1 MTESYI
7 LFAFAVLLFGLG
19 LYLIFRLADLSAQ
32 SAQSAHEAAE
42 IERWWR
48 ERAEYRAANPPELSD
63 SSLIDDYNSTLPEQ
77 REHDGGDRAA

>member
-1 MTESYI
+1 MDYA

-19 LYLIFRLADLSAQ
+19 LYIIFRICDISAQ
-32 SAQSAHEAAE
+32 SAREAAE

-63 SSLIDDYNSTLPEQ
+63 SSLIDDYNSALPEPRQ
-77 REHDGGDRAA
+77 AREDSGPKAA